1 MSKNLGESY
10 QESVRIVYGGSVNE
24 SNCEKLIKEK
34 DIDGFLIGGAALKQ
48 SFKDIID
55 IVSKNMW
62 NIK

>member
-34 DIDGFLIGGAALKQ
+34 DIDGFLIGGAALK
-48 SFKDIID
+48 
-55 IVSKNMW
+55 
-62 NIK
+62 